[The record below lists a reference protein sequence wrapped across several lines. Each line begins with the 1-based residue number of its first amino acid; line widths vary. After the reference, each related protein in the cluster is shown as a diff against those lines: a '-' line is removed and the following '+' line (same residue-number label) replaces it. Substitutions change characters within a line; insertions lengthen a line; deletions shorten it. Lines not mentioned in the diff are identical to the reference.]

1 MRFTFDRLAGV
12 NLESAPNIQLKT
24 NAKPVFIED
33 KSSPAASLSAA
44 SDTLIPDAVVRLF
57 VVDSALDDRVVVC
70 SAVVVVAVDVMP
82 LVVFAVV
89 DAGAADD
96 AVDSTDVDAVVS
108 LVEFNVVDACAVV
121 VVLVTAVVVKVVVAA
136 VDAVVASVDEPFVD
150 VAWAVVV
157 VIGVVVSSQG
167 APAPVKTQPPVP
179 SPMSSNPHSQSEALL
194 VS

>member
-121 VVLVTAVVVKVVVAA
+121 VVSVTAVFVKVVIAA
-136 VDAVVASVDEPFVD
+136 VDAVVASVDKPFVD

-157 VIGVVVSSQG
+157 VVGVVVAVDVGVDVAVGGFESAFTLASDRC
-167 APAPVKTQPPVP
+167 ARV
-179 SPMSSNPHSQSEALL
+179 
-194 VS
+194 